1 MRTYTTRKVG
11 NDIVID
17 VPDDMGIE
25 ADKEYFIIKEENG
38 GFMLIPKESQMF
50 KEEYKKDINLRVEP
64 EHEEDR

>member
-11 NDIVID
+11 DDIVID

-50 KEEYKKDINLRVEP
+50 KEE
-64 EHEEDR
+64 